1 MSNLNANKMLGFEK
15 QYRVILIALILAI
28 VVMGVIV
35 AAIVMSVMLPL
46 LDVSTIG

>member
-1 MSNLNANKMLGFEK
+1 LEPA
-15 QYRVILIALILAI
+15 II